1 MFETQHFLKLT
12 EFQRFYE
19 NWRFSACPAVHWVT
33 PRYPFH
39 LKTNSK
45 YHRDRPSEWSRFTEI
60 TGSNCKSKPE
70 FYIKLVLLKQLE
82 RGILF
87 WPWMNLWNA
96 NYTHARTHT
105 PLCSP
110 PSFTLFITLAPSFQA
125 HLVLWAP
132 HKRFPRKRFGHANA
146 QNKKKSCFHIYNAI
160 VVLLLP
166 PLRNQDYG
174 QNCLDEFHETGWKS
188 KKIRVNRL
196 LVLATKIRSFH

>member
-146 QNKKKSCFHIYNAI
+146 QNKKKVVFIFITRSLCCCCRRCATRIMARI
-160 VVLLLP
+160 VWMSFMKLGEKV
-166 PLRNQDYG
+166 RKYEWIG
-174 QNCLDEFHETGWKS
+174 CLC
-188 KKIRVNRL
+188 
-196 LVLATKIRSFH
+196 

>member
-110 PSFTLFITLAPSFQA
+110 LLSLCSSHSPHPFKPILFYGHLIRDSLASGSVTRMP
-125 HLVLWAP
+125 
-132 HKRFPRKRFGHANA
+132 KI
-146 QNKKKSCFHIYNAI
+146 KKKLFSY
-160 VVLLLP
+160 L
-166 PLRNQDYG
+166 
-174 QNCLDEFHETGWKS
+174 
-188 KKIRVNRL
+188 
-196 LVLATKIRSFH
+196 